1 LDFVFMANQASSGN
15 SIRWPNWV
23 LAVVGLILIVGA
35 SSYFATRPTL
45 SPSQNVDSIR
55 TDKAVGSVSQ
65 RPAPPVVKPKSGDG
79 SLDPG
84 APANVQ
90 VGKKLQAESRQE
102 QSAGSFVPNKSLS
115 SSEQTPHRIRQ
126 AGNVQAGLLCGGV
139 APPLYPPLA
148 RQTRVSGTVR
158 LHAIVGEDGS
168 IQSLEVVSGH
178 PLLIQAALD
187 AVKQWRYKPTV
198 LNGTPVEV
206 DTTIDVIFNL
216 NQ

>member
-1 LDFVFMANQASSGN
+1 MANEAISGN
-15 SIRWPNWV
+15 AILGRNWV
-23 LAVVGLILIVGA
+23 RAAVGFILIVGA

-45 SPSQNVDSIR
+45 APAQNMEGIT

-65 RPAPPVVKPKSGDG
+65 RPAPSVVKPKSEDG
-79 SLDPG
+79 SLGHGEPT
-84 APANVQ
+84 NVQ
-90 VGKKLQAESRQE
+90 VSKKRQAESCQAPR
-102 QSAGSFVPNKSLS
+102 AGSFDSNKSLP

-126 AGNVQAGLLCGGV
+126 AGSVQAGCLCSKV
-139 APPLYPPLA
+139 APIYPPLA

-158 LHAIVGEDGS
+158 LHAIIGEDGS
-168 IQSLEVVSGH
+168 IQSLEVMAGH

-198 LNGTPVEV
+198 LNGKPVEV